1 MNKILCLTAAIAF
14 ATAPAFAGSLAGATD
29 DADPFVAAGAPSSS
43 ISPLLIGLGAAG
55 IIAAVVLLSDSN
67 SSTTGT
73 TTRLVN

>member
-1 MNKILCLTAAIAF
+1 MKKIALLTTVAML

-29 DADPFVAAGAPSSS
+29 DADPFVAAAAPSSS

-55 IIAAVVLLSDSN
+55 IIAAIVLLSDSN

-73 TTRLVN
+73 AIP